1 MAREKSGGEAPHDL
15 APIDSATLEALG
27 EGAPDTEGAFSD
39 LWWSGRRAGGLTC
52 YVQEC
57 CSLGKVSDYRSPE
70 ALYLALSAA
79 AVGGWN
85 FFESVGRVFEATPL
99 EPRRPAPPHA
109 APCCPTPP
117 PAAGE
122 SGTGAARPACRR
134 HITHITRTLFSVT
147 NYKGRNYFTADSERD
162 KNETVFHVSGI

>member
-27 EGAPDTEGAFSD
+27 EGAPDTEGAFSN

-52 YVQEC
+52 YVLDYC
-57 CSLGKVSDYRSPE
+57 ALGKVNDYRSPE
-70 ALYLALSAA
+70 ALYLALFAA

-99 EPRRPAPPHA
+99 ESRH
-109 APCCPTPP
+109 PTPP
-117 PAAGE
+117 PAAGG
-122 SGTGAARPACRR
+122 SGTGAPRPACCC
-134 HITHITRTLFSVT
+134 HITRTLFTST
-147 NYKGRNYFTADSERD
+147 NYKGTKLLHRRVGARQ
-162 KNETVFHVSGI
+162 K

>member
-1 MAREKSGGEAPHDL
+1 M

-52 YVQEC
+52 YVEDYC
-57 CSLGKVSDYRSPE
+57 ALGKVNDYRSPE

-99 EPRRPAPPHA
+99 EPRH
-109 APCCPTPP
+109 PTPP
-117 PAAGE
+117 HTSSRGWRERHRRAE
-122 SGTGAARPACRR
+122 AR
-134 HITHITRTLFSVT
+134 V
-147 NYKGRNYFTADSERD
+147 
-162 KNETVFHVSGI
+162 